1 MTATTTTKSPAQE
14 RIETRNRRYK
24 YAKETADRANA
35 LFDELSKVVGVQLS
49 AEQVNQLLYVAQ
61 SFALANDSA
70 DRAYT
75 LYSDFCERHD
85 YKERTISYSYPYST
99 SNY

>member
-1 MTATTTTKSPAQE
+1 MTATTPRTPAQE

-35 LFDELSKVVGVQLS
+35 LFAELSKTVGVQLS
-49 AEQVNQLLYVAQ
+49 PEQVNQLLYVAQ
-61 SFALANDSA
+61 SFALANDNA
-70 DRAYT
+70 DRAYE

-85 YKERTISYSYPYST
+85 YKERSIAYEYPYST